1 MVLSDELIVCPKKNG
16 HRYRR
21 KKDNRQNDPGLVYEP
36 DQTRVG
42 TMTVNGQTDITPVK
56 PDGKK
61 GGFGHGTR
69 TDVRKIFLCSLS
81 LVFLSASAEARDISA
96 APSSSVLTKHISF
109 IFPDYARP
117 ASLDM
122 LAPKKNTTLTDP
134 CSPLLRATPLPV
146 SDRRTWPSAGEN
158 AAPVAALAFILGARS
173 VVPPVNARTHRPHG
187 LNTASGVLSDRPA
200 RAPSPALSIAL
211 WRQCKN
217 QISVHAMTR

>member
-1 MVLSDELIVCPKKNG
+1 
-16 HRYRR
+16 
-21 KKDNRQNDPGLVYEP
+21 
-36 DQTRVG
+36 
-42 TMTVNGQTDITPVK
+42 MTTNGQTDITPVK

-69 TDVRKIFLCSLS
+69 TEVRKIFLASLS
-81 LVFLSASAEARDISA
+81 LVFLSVSAEARDLS
-96 APSSSVLTKHISF
+96 STLSSVSAHPVSF

-117 ASLDM
+117 GSSDIS
-122 LAPKKNTTLTDP
+122 APKKNTTLTDP
-134 CSPLLRATPLPV
+134 CFPLLRATPLPV

-217 QISVHAMTR
+217 QMSVHAMTR